1 MKKKDIEILD
11 VMSLRGPNMWT
22 YRPVLE
28 AWVDIGE
35 LEDFPSNTIPGFY
48 ERLSTWLPTLIEH
61 RCSPGVRGGFLMRL
75 KEGTWPG
82 HILEHITLELQNL
95 AGMPGGFGKARET
108 PIRGVYKVI
117 VRAWH
122 EDVTRAAL
130 YAARDLVMA
139 AIEDRPYDVD
149 ATVERLRDLVE
160 EHCLGPSTACIVDA
174 ATERG
179 IPSIRLSDGNLVQLG
194 YGASQRRIWTAET
207 DRTSAIAE
215 SISRDKDLTK
225 SLLQS
230 CGVPV
235 PEGRMV
241 DSAEDAWDAAEDIGV
256 PVVVKPY
263 DGNHGRGVFTNLM
276 TREEVETAYAVAIEE
291 GNGVIVE
298 RFVSGNEHRLLVVG
312 GRVAA
317 AAMGESASVVG
328 DGTSTIEQ
336 LIESQ
341 INADPRRGNT
351 EEHPL
356 NPVRLDSAAQLEL
369 KRQGYADGSA
379 VPPAGRSVL
388 IQRNGNVAFDV
399 TDRVHPSVAA
409 HAALAARV
417 VGLDIAGVD
426 LVAEDISRP
435 LDVQRGAIVEVN
447 AGPGLLM
454 HIRPAQGE
462 PRPVGRAIVDHLFA
476 EKDGAQGGEQDS
488 GRIPIVGI
496 TGTNGKTVVA
506 KLVAHLLQLSGKH
519 TGLGCSDGLY
529 LDRRQVEPGAR
540 GDRAAWDACHRILMN
555 RAVEAAVFENDSGM
569 MLSQGLPYD
578 RCQIGVVTNFGKPDH
593 LGEFYIEDEDRMY
606 SVLRTQIDV
615 VLKTGVGVL
624 NAADARLVEMAE
636 LCDGDVIFFAL
647 SGDLPAIVEHRAQ
660 GKRAVFVRE
669 GKVVLATGQTEVPL
683 ADVSAIPLAYAGRV
697 PFQVENVLAAVA
709 TGWAL
714 GISNDLIRAGIVTF
728 DVGQVDVPGRFTLI
742 QHNGAT
748 IVVDDAHNTAALEA
762 LAVSLDNFPAE
773 RRTLVFGAGL
783 QRRDEDLVAQGVV
796 IGKTFDR
803 VLLCEDASVKRTD
816 DQFNAQARTL
826 LKQGLQEGGRV
837 AEVVVDGGKRRDV
850 VEAALSQLK
859 AGDLLV
865 LQCDECAVEGTV
877 EQVHQWMG
885 RAQSQT

>member
-1 MKKKDIEILD
+1 MKKKDIEIFD

-48 ERLSTWLPTLIEH
+48 ERLSAWLPTLIEH

-82 HILEHITLELQNL
+82 HILEHVTLELQNL

-122 EDVTRAAL
+122 EEVTRAAL
-130 YAARDLVMA
+130 FTARDLVMA
-139 AIEDRPYDVD
+139 AIEDRPFDVPAAVD
-149 ATVERLRDLVE
+149 NLRRLVD

-174 ATERG
+174 ADDRD

-194 YGASQRRIWTAET
+194 YGARQRRIWTAET
-207 DRTSAIAE
+207 DRTSAIGE

-225 SLLQS
+225 SLLES

-241 DSAEDAWDAAEDIGV
+241 ESAEDAWDAAEDIGV

-291 GNGVIVE
+291 GSGVIVE
-298 RFVSGNEHRLLVVG
+298 RFVPGNEHRLLVVG
-312 GRVAA
+312 GRVVAV
-317 AAMGESASVVG
+317 AMGETASVVG
-328 DGTSTIEQ
+328 DGKSTIDE

-341 INADPRRGNT
+341 INSDPRRGTT
-351 EEHPL
+351 EDHPL
-356 NPVRLDSAAQLEL
+356 NRVRLDSAARLEL

-379 VPPAGRSVL
+379 VPPEGRTVL

-409 HAALAARV
+409 HASLAARV

-426 LVAEDISRP
+426 LVAQDISRP
-435 LDVQRGAIVEVN
+435 LAEQRGAIVEVN

-454 HIRPAQGE
+454 HIKPAEGE
-462 PRPVGRAIVDHLFA
+462 PRPVGRAIVDHLFPSRNGV
-476 EKDGAQGGEQDS
+476 EDD
-488 GRIPIVGI
+488 GRIPVVGI

-506 KLVAHLLQLSGKH
+506 KLVARLLQLSGKH
-519 TGLGCSDGLY
+519 TGLACSDGLF
-529 LDRRQVEPGAR
+529 LDRRQVEKGGR
-540 GDRAAWDACHRILMN
+540 GDRASWDAGHRILMN

-569 MLSQGLPYD
+569 ILSQGLPYD
-578 RCQIGVVTNFGKPDH
+578 RCQVGVVTNFGKPDH
-593 LGEFYIEDEDRMY
+593 IGDFYVEDEDRMY
-606 SVLRTQIDV
+606 NVLRTQVDV
-615 VLKTGVGVL
+615 VLKTGVAVL

-636 LCDGDVIFFAL
+636 LCDGDVIFFGL
-647 SGDLPAIVEHRAQ
+647 SADLPAIATHRAA
-660 GKRAVFVRE
+660 GKRAVFVRD
-669 GKVVLATGQTEVPL
+669 GKVVLATGNSETAL
-683 ADVSAIPLAYAGRV
+683 TDVSAIPLTYAGRV
-697 PFQVENVLAAVA
+697 AFQIENVLAAVA

-728 DVGQVDVPGRFTLI
+728 DVGQVDVPGRFTLFE
-742 QHNGAT
+742 HHGAT
-748 IVVDDAHNTAALEA
+748 VVVDDAHNAPALEA
-762 LAVSLDNFPAE
+762 LAAALDRFPSE
-773 RRTLVFGAGL
+773 RRMLVFGAGV
-783 QRRDEDLVAQGVV
+783 QRRDEDLIEQGKV
-796 IGKTFDR
+796 IGATFDR
-803 VLLCEDASVKRTD
+803 VFLCEDQSVKRELPETE
-816 DQFNAQARTL
+816 ARAL
-826 LKQGLQEGGRV
+826 LKKGLYEGRRV
-837 AEVVVDGGKRRDV
+837 TKIIDEGARRAA
-850 VEAALSQLK
+850 VEAALAQLV

-865 LQCDECAVEGTV
+865 LQCDEGSTDSTV

-885 RAQSQT
+885 RAGRRA

>member
-1 MKKKDIEILD
+1 MKKKDIEIFD

-35 LEDFPSNTIPGFY
+35 LEDFPSNKIPGFY
-48 ERLSTWLPTLIEH
+48 ERLSAWLPTLIEH

-82 HILEHITLELQNL
+82 HILEHVTLELQNL

-108 PIRGVYKVI
+108 PVRGVYKVI

-122 EDVTRAAL
+122 EQVTRAAL
-130 YAARDLVMA
+130 FTARDLVMA
-139 AIEDRPYDVD
+139 AIEDRPFDVPEAVD
-149 ATVERLRDLVE
+149 NLRRLVD

-174 ATERG
+174 ADDRD

-194 YGASQRRIWTAET
+194 YGARSRRIWTAET

-225 SLLQS
+225 SLLES

-241 DSAEDAWDAAEDIGV
+241 DSAEDAWDAAESIGV

-276 TREEVETAYAVAIEE
+276 TREEVETAYAVAIDE

-298 RFVSGNEHRLLVVG
+298 RFIPGNEHRLLIVG
-312 GRVAA
+312 GRMVAC
-317 AAMGESASVVG
+317 AMGETASVVG
-328 DGTSTIEQ
+328 DGKQSIDE

-341 INADPRRGNT
+341 INADPRRGST
-351 EEHPL
+351 EDHPL
-356 NPVRLDSAAQLEL
+356 NRVRLDSAARLEL

-379 VPPAGRSVL
+379 VPAEGRTVL

-435 LDVQRGAIVEVN
+435 LAEQRGAVVEVN

-454 HIRPAQGE
+454 HIKPADGE
-462 PRPVGRAIVDHLFA
+462 PRPVGRAIVDHLFPNRNGV
-476 EKDGAQGGEQDS
+476 EDD
-488 GRIPIVGI
+488 GRIPVVGI
-496 TGTNGKTVVA
+496 AGTNGKTVVA
-506 KLVAHLLQLSGKH
+506 KLVARLLQLSGKH
-519 TGLGCSDGLY
+519 TGLACSDGLF
-529 LDRRQVEPGAR
+529 LDRRRVES
-540 GDRAAWDACHRILMN
+540 GDRGEKASWDAGHRILMN

-569 MLSQGLPYD
+569 ILSQGLPYD
-578 RCQIGVVTNFGKPDH
+578 RCQVGVITNFGQPDH
-593 LGEFYIEDEDRMY
+593 LGDYYVEDEDRMY
-606 SVLRTQIDV
+606 NVLRTQVDV
-615 VLKTGVGVL
+615 VLQTGAAVL
-624 NAADARLVEMAE
+624 NGADPRLVEMAE
-636 LCDGDVIFFAL
+636 LCDGDVIFFGL
-647 SGDLPAIVEHRAQ
+647 SADVPAIAAHRAA
-660 GKRAVFVRE
+660 GKRTVFVRE
-669 GKVVLATGQTEVPL
+669 GKVVLATGNNETAL
-683 ADVSAIPLAYAGRV
+683 TDVSAIPLTYAGRV
-697 PFQVENVLAAVA
+697 AFQIENVLAAVA

-714 GISNDLIRAGIVTF
+714 GISNDLIRAGVVTF
-728 DVGQVDVPGRFTLI
+728 DVGQVDVPGRFTMFER
-742 QHNGAT
+742 NGAT
-748 IVVDDAHNTAALEA
+748 VIVDDPHNAPALTALAAAL
-762 LAVSLDNFPAE
+762 DRFPSE
-773 RRTLVFGAGL
+773 RRLLVFGAGV
-783 QRRDEDLVAQGVV
+783 QRRDEDIVTQGKV

-803 VLLCEDASVKRTD
+803 VFLCEDLSVRRDLPETE
-816 DQFNAQARTL
+816 ARAL
-826 LKQGLQEGGRV
+826 LKKGLYEGRRV
-837 AEVVVDGGKRRDV
+837 TKIIDEGKRSV
-850 VEAALSQLK
+850 AVEAALSQLV

-865 LQCDECAVEGTV
+865 LQCDEASVESTV

-885 RAQSQT
+885 RSGRRA